1 MRSTRRTRKGRNF
14 EDNNTRL
21 RTNVKAVGR
30 FTKRGRADSNIT
42 ANHEVRKR
50 AKGTDTIEDVAEV
63 ATKEDTH
70 DFGYSLRELKTAS
83 SFVKEK
89 FLEASGVLMIPST
102 FQKEME
108 LKGIYDGFNKFC
120 LKIAQSKNRHKML
133 AHFPDHDED
142 TPTATSSEV
151 LRFNLQETVVE
162 EIGDRVSAQAM
173 HKVHHNC
180 NIFSV

>member
-1 MRSTRRTRKGRNF
+1 MRSTRRTRNTRKGRNF

-50 AKGTDTIEDVAEV
+50 AKGTDTMEDVAEV
-63 ATKEDTH
+63 ATKEATH

-102 FQKEME
+102 FTSRLQQCCRAHGTKPGGIMMVPSCEETLSEMWVQQKVRP
-108 LKGIYDGFNKFC
+108 LIDKLVRQG
-120 LKIAQSKNRHKML
+120 Q
-133 AHFPDHDED
+133 
-142 TPTATSSEV
+142 T
-151 LRFNLQETVVE
+151 ETYE
-162 EIGDRVSAQAM
+162 YE
-173 HKVHHNC
+173 
-180 NIFSV
+180 